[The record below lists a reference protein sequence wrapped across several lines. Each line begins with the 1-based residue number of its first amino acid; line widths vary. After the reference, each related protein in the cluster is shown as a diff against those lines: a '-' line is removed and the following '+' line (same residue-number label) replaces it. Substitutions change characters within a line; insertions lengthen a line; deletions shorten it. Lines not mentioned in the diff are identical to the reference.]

1 MKKTLYSSLALGAV
15 LGLAS
20 CASDEP
26 LGNRQNDGSV
36 TFTVALPE
44 MGTRAFG
51 DAGTINCNELLY
63 TVYDAEGN
71 NIILPTETKT
81 AFGQGVLTDN
91 VTLQL
96 VANQEYKI
104 VFYAHNNGS
113 QFSTYTDGKLTVDY
127 TKANINSEIDDAFY
141 VAYPFT
147 ADGTAKTVTLTR
159 PFAQLNIGTDDL
171 GEAAVQNIL
180 ANITSTLTVSQGL
193 KNSMDLIAGT
203 TSVEGTLDDV
213 TFTPAGAPAVNTD
226 FPVTG
231 YSNLLSVYLLV
242 PAEQDMI
249 DATYVLKNGEK
260 EIRTLNLAATPV
272 RMNYRTNVYGSLLT
286 TQQPFNVEIEPNFNG
301 VYNPLPWD
309 GKTVTRPVIDET
321 SKTVTVSAPSDFAG
335 FIEMVNGKNGEAANN
350 FEGYTVS
357 LTQDIDFG
365 GHVVTPI
372 ADGATRS
379 ANMAVGKS
387 FKGVIDGGN
396 NTIKNFI
403 ISNTGT
409 NGNLICGFVTNLNG
423 AGAALKNIKFENVEI
438 TSAVAEQTG
447 IVGIVSNGATVEN
460 VHVLSGT
467 ITGTEATGGIVGR
480 VIANGT
486 ITGCSNAAS
495 IHAKKYNA
503 GGIVGAAY
511 YTKKGQSMRIENCT
525 NSGSVVS
532 DGVAAGGIA
541 GLSCA
546 FINKCTNEG
555 EIECRQN
562 SAGGIAG
569 TQQDAGGIT
578 GCENRGNVKCVNA
591 TLGAGG
597 IVGWVRY
604 PGATLWYPNKNVIE
618 VTGCKNYGNV
628 SLEGGYGVGGIVG
641 LWYNMGKVGNCLNE
655 ASSISGS
662 SMVAGIVGGSQFTES
677 TPGLEDVEKMLYI
690 ADNVSTTTLEQMTGS
705 LKALIVYINSPEN
718 VTLSGNTPSQE

>member
-15 LGLAS
+15 MALAS

-286 TQQPFNVEIEPNFNG
+286 TQNNFNVEI
-301 VYNPLPWD
+301 NP
-309 GKTVTRPVIDET
+309 
-321 SKTVTVSAPSDFAG
+321 A
-335 FIEMVNGKNGEAANN
+335 
-350 FEGYTVS
+350 FEGTLV
-357 LTQDIDFG
+357 Q
-365 GHVVTPI
+365 
-372 ADGATRS
+372 A
-379 ANMAVGKS
+379 
-387 FKGVIDGGN
+387 
-396 NTIKNFI
+396 
-403 ISNTGT
+403 
-409 NGNLICGFVTNLNG
+409 
-423 AGAALKNIKFENVEI
+423 
-438 TSAVAEQTG
+438 
-447 IVGIVSNGATVEN
+447 
-460 VHVLSGT
+460 
-467 ITGTEATGGIVGR
+467 
-480 VIANGT
+480 
-486 ITGCSNAAS
+486 
-495 IHAKKYNA
+495 
-503 GGIVGAAY
+503 
-511 YTKKGQSMRIENCT
+511 IE
-525 NSGSVVS
+525 
-532 DGVAAGGIA
+532 
-541 GLSCA
+541 
-546 FINKCTNEG
+546 
-555 EIECRQN
+555 
-562 SAGGIAG
+562 
-569 TQQDAGGIT
+569 
-578 GCENRGNVKCVNA
+578 
-591 TLGAGG
+591 
-597 IVGWVRY
+597 
-604 PGATLWYPNKNVIE
+604 PE
-618 VTGCKNYGNV
+618 V
-628 SLEGGYGVGGIVG
+628 
-641 LWYNMGKVGNCLNE
+641 NE
-655 ASSISGS
+655 A
-662 SMVAGIVGGSQFTES
+662 
-677 TPGLEDVEKMLYI
+677 
-690 ADNVSTTTLEQMTGS
+690 
-705 LKALIVYINSPEN
+705 
-718 VTLSGNTPSQE
+718 GNYELA

>member
-1 MKKTLYSSLALGAV
+1 MKRTLYSSLALGAV

-44 MGTRAFG
+44 MATRAFG

-231 YSNLLSVYLLV
+231 YSNLLSAYLLV
-242 PAEQDMI
+242 PDTQDMI

-286 TQQPFNVEIEPNFNG
+286 TQQPFNVEIEPNFEKPDFMVSTEEELADAVKKGGNI
-301 VYNPLPWD
+301 VLNKDITL
-309 GKTVTRPVIDET
+309 TRPLVLAAGVPATITLNGNTLGSTCRHTVKAGEKLVIVGSKSDGTHSKVDLNTNYVAGFEAINGGDLELTGLDIKYTGNVPANNAGSLVFVEGTGSTITQKDCNLDPAHGSMYAISTNASVADQNVNINLEKVSIKPSVILATPVLINIPCHLVAKDCEFEGCNQAAVLRGGNYLFDNCTFTQTLAFDKDGNCTTTKNDIKTTFRNLRRSGWGNGDAVPLAGITMGNHSNSYQYPTVVEMKGCTVNIPEVARNTGDVEASLPAVYIYANQGTGLGVTFNYDNTTKINGELEAASQNITVNGT
-321 SKTVTVSAPSDFAG
+321 SK
-335 FIEMVNGKNGEAANN
+335 
-350 FEGYTVS
+350 
-357 LTQDIDFG
+357 
-365 GHVVTPI
+365 
-372 ADGATRS
+372 
-379 ANMAVGKS
+379 
-387 FKGVIDGGN
+387 
-396 NTIKNFI
+396 
-403 ISNTGT
+403 
-409 NGNLICGFVTNLNG
+409 
-423 AGAALKNIKFENVEI
+423 
-438 TSAVAEQTG
+438 
-447 IVGIVSNGATVEN
+447 
-460 VHVLSGT
+460 
-467 ITGTEATGGIVGR
+467 
-480 VIANGT
+480 
-486 ITGCSNAAS
+486 
-495 IHAKKYNA
+495 
-503 GGIVGAAY
+503 
-511 YTKKGQSMRIENCT
+511 
-525 NSGSVVS
+525 
-532 DGVAAGGIA
+532 
-541 GLSCA
+541 
-546 FINKCTNEG
+546 
-555 EIECRQN
+555 
-562 SAGGIAG
+562 
-569 TQQDAGGIT
+569 
-578 GCENRGNVKCVNA
+578 
-591 TLGAGG
+591 
-597 IVGWVRY
+597 
-604 PGATLWYPNKNVIE
+604 
-618 VTGCKNYGNV
+618 
-628 SLEGGYGVGGIVG
+628 
-641 LWYNMGKVGNCLNE
+641 
-655 ASSISGS
+655 
-662 SMVAGIVGGSQFTES
+662 
-677 TPGLEDVEKMLYI
+677 
-690 ADNVSTTTLEQMTGS
+690 
-705 LKALIVYINSPEN
+705 
-718 VTLSGNTPSQE
+718 